1 MSGAF
6 GMELKESD
14 LINSFIDAPG
24 QFLVRTLI
32 QQMGQVP
39 GFVNLFGV
47 PKFGPAELGYRLEQ
61 SGKWAD
67 YGRQDWSIRQL
78 PAIAIFEAEAED
90 KMSRNSYV
98 NGTLQIQ
105 VCWPASFRRSDLSR
119 IPTAFKG
126 ALMNFFESALVTTM
140 LDEIYWIQRP
150 QKVPGLNELGKV
162 MNWSPNTEGLVENDF
177 VPVTLV
183 SVKYRLDLRSWY
195 RYLHFDDR
203 TIAQPFDRTLAD
215 LTQIGGEYDGVPAED
230 ATDVQVILPDQ
241 IPVSSTD

>member
-14 LINSFIDAPG
+14 LINTFIDAPG
-24 QFLVRTLI
+24 QFLVRSLI
-32 QQMGQVP
+32 QQMAQVP
-39 GFVNLFGV
+39 GFVQLFGV
-47 PKFGPAELGYRLEQ
+47 PKFSSAATGFRLEQ
-61 SGKWAD
+61 AGKWAD
-67 YGRQDWSIRQL
+67 YARHDWSIRQL
-78 PAIAIFEAEAED
+78 PAIAIYEAEAED
-90 KMSRNSYV
+90 KISRNAYI

-126 ALMNFFESALVTTM
+126 ALVNFFESKLVTSM
-140 LDEIYWIQRP
+140 LDEIYWHQRP
-150 QKVPGLNELGKV
+150 EKIPGLNELGKV
-162 MNWSPNTEGLVENDF
+162 INWSPNTEGLVESDF

-195 RYLHFDDR
+195 RYLEFDDR
-203 TIAQPFDRTLAD
+203 TIDQPFDRTLAD
-215 LTQIGGEYDGVPAED
+215 LTQIGGEYDGVPAAD
-230 ATDVQVILPDQ
+230 ATQIKVVLPDQ